1 MIVDLLQGTDPEDV
15 IKNAFGCFDED
26 NVGLVHEDRL
36 RELLTTIGDRF
47 TDDEVGLMMA
57 TLGRDL
63 GCSSTLAPPHSPP
76 VHSPHQHTTSHHH
89 YSSLTCYE
97 HETGTSIEKLQEE
110 FVNKTSKRS
119 KQHINFV
126 LSNCIAFLIVN

>member
-1 MIVDLLQGTDPEDV
+1 MIVDLFQGTDPEDV

-76 VHSPHQHTTSHHH
+76 VHSPHQHTTSHH
-89 YSSLTCYE
+89 SSLTCYE

-110 FVNKTSKRS
+110 FVNKTSKHNS
-119 KQHINFV
+119 T
-126 LSNCIAFLIVN
+126 